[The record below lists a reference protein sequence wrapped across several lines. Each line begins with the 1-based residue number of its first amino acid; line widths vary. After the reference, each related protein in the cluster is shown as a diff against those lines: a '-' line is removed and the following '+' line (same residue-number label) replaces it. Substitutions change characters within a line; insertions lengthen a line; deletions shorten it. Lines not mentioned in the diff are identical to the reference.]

1 VSTSAEQFTGH
12 QMQIHERRSH
22 VRVLPRTLIYVACGE
37 SNGGMVLNVSEDGIA
52 VSMAIPVGDE
62 AYSNLHVRMN
72 GLAHSVEIH
81 GRMAWTTKS
90 KKRAGIQLVDVSD
103 EQRGQI
109 REWLAQEGV
118 RDINLLPRVSEPAAS
133 ILPVFAGDAFRPR
146 LRDEQRTNP
155 SLVAASAAIPEVLA
169 EPCASL
175 LTGFGST
182 APEFLGPAQAEPPF
196 AEDSIAETGYSQA
209 PNPNFVGFRENEWD
223 LASVTMVPRKRSKPE
238 GLSALGL
245 LLLWIAI
252 PSFGIGII
260 VGRRP
265 LQHWLLSRGE
275 SPRKNISPV
284 AAPEPQVVN
293 VRDESSDIT
302 SSDIDA
308 SGAQSISTRR
318 VEAPPIASSQ
328 DVKTPAATKSFVSTP
343 AFVDNK
349 LLNSMSTQELRAL
362 KSPASIASHPNP
374 NAVSKVDSNAKLNA
388 VAKNLFSSSAPVVKP
403 VTRTNIFAA
412 STNVPTNAGNSSAR
426 SGESKGKSAV
436 APATSHD
443 TQSIAVNT
451 EATRVQGFSK
461 QNPGDQVAR
470 TNAVDSGTNTTNY
483 PGRSS
488 NSTVAVSTSPSTE
501 NSVTHQNTSGAS
513 TVIRS
518 VGNGSTSSTASVNH
532 SVTPLS
538 GTAGNARATS
548 ASESDASRN
557 GNSPMTASKT
567 EPPTASSSSATPSGF
582 VAPRPAGIASDAT
595 PRIAPNVR
603 TSMAPGTD
611 GTAVNAAPSSYA
623 SASSR
628 PAPPSSSSNFA
639 PVNAQSPLHGVM
651 LVARKSN
658 EPFLLR
664 LPVESVAGGRSVS
677 VVMQRFVMVP
687 AESRWHHHGPIAK
700 LMIGELLTQVAASQV
715 ETASNARPGDAVTVR
730 ALVDKNGSVQ
740 DLKPVSGRFALM
752 PRVMQEVRDWQFDQ
766 TLIDGKPVE
775 SEVAIT
781 FEFGS
786 GSVPQ
791 PSRGRKIQARSFKP

>member
-1 VSTSAEQFTGH
+1 MSTSAEQFTGH
-12 QMQIHERRSH
+12 QMQIHERRLH
-22 VRVLPRTLIYVACGE
+22 GRVLPRTLIYVACGE
-37 SNGGMVLNVSEDGIA
+37 SNGGMVLNISEDGIA

-72 GLAHSVEIH
+72 GLAHSVEVH
-81 GRMAWTTKS
+81 GRMAWTAKS

-118 RDINLLPRVSEPAAS
+118 RDVNLLPRVSEPAAS
-133 ILPVFAGDAFRPR
+133 ILPAFAGDAIKPR
-146 LRDEQRTNP
+146 LLDEQRRNP

-169 EPCASL
+169 EPGASL
-175 LTGFGST
+175 LSGFGST
-182 APEFLGPAQAEPPF
+182 APEFLGPPQAQPPF
-196 AEDSIAETGYSQA
+196 AEDSLAETGYSQA

-265 LQHWLLSRGE
+265 LQHWLLSREE
-275 SPRKNISPV
+275 SLRKNISPV
-284 AAPEPQVVN
+284 AAPEPQIVN
-293 VRDESSDIT
+293 ARDESPDT
-302 SSDIDA
+302 TGGDIDA
-308 SGAQSISTRR
+308 SGTPSLSTRR
-318 VEAPPIASSQ
+318 LEAPPAASSQ

-349 LLNSMSTQELRAL
+349 LLNSMSTQELHAL
-362 KSPASIASHPNP
+362 KSPASIASPENPNP
-374 NAVSKVDSNAKLNA
+374 NEASKVDSNVKRNA
-388 VAKNLFSSSAPVVKP
+388 VAKHLFLSSAPVVKP
-403 VTRTNIFAA
+403 VTRTNTFAA
-412 STNVPTNAGNSSAR
+412 STNVPANAGNSSAQ
-426 SGESKGKSAV
+426 SGDSKGKSV
-436 APATSHD
+436 MAPPTSHD
-443 TQSIAVNT
+443 TQSVAANN
-451 EATRVQGFSK
+451 EAQGFSE
-461 QNPGDQVAR
+461 QNPHQVAR
-470 TNAVDSGTNTTNY
+470 TNAVDSGMNTTNR
-483 PGRSS
+483 PGRPS
-488 NSTVAVSTSPSTE
+488 NATVAVSTSPLTE
-501 NSVTHQNTSGAS
+501 NSATHQNTSGAS
-513 TVIRS
+513 TVIQS

-532 SVTPLS
+532 SVTPFS

-557 GNSPMTASKT
+557 GNSTMTASKT
-567 EPPTASSSSATPSGF
+567 EPPTASSSSAIPSGF
-582 VAPRPAGIASDAT
+582 IAPRPAGIASDAT

-603 TSMAPGTD
+603 TSMAPGAD
-611 GTAVNAAPSSYA
+611 GTAVKAAPSSYA

-628 PAPPSSSSNFA
+628 PALPSSSSNFA

-664 LPVESVAGGRSVS
+664 LPVESVVGGRSVS
-677 VVMQRFVMVP
+677 VEMQRFVMVP

-700 LMIGELLTQVAASQV
+700 LMIGELLTQVAPNQL

-752 PRVMQEVRDWQFDQ
+752 PRVMHDVRDWQFDQ

-775 SEVAIT
+775 SEVNIT
-781 FEFGS
+781 FEFRA
-786 GSVPQ
+786 GSVLQ
-791 PSRGRKIQARSFKP
+791 PSRGREIQARSFKP